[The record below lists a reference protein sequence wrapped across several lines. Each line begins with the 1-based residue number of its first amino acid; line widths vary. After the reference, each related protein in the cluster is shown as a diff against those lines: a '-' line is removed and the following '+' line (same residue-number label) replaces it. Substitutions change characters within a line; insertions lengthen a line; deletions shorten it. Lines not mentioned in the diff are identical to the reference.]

1 MPQHRGHSVADALK
15 GTPSAQL
22 RRSSARRGA
31 PGDQAERVGQC
42 RWGQRQIRAASAH
55 RSLPATSKAA
65 QYGSGSARGE
75 ANG

>member
-1 MPQHRGHSVADALK
+1 MK

-22 RRSSARRGA
+22 RRSSAGRGA
-31 PGDQAERVGQC
+31 PGDQAERVGQAPV
-42 RWGQRQIRAASAH
+42 WTTQIRAASAH